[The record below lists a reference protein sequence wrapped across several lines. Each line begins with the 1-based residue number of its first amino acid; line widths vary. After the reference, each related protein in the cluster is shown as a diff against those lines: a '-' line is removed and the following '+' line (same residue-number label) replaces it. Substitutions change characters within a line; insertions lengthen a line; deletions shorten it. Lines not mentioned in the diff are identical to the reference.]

1 MRSVLFA
8 HARVFDG
15 SGAEPFDGHV
25 LVRGNR
31 IECVSATPIA
41 AGDAEVIDC
50 GGATLMPGLI
60 EPHSHLSFLDHA
72 MPHEFSSMPVEEH
85 LLATLRHARL
95 YLDSGFTACFSA
107 AATKPRLDVV
117 ARNAIDSGE
126 YPGPRTLAASVQL
139 TVTGG
144 VGDLRQMHLDPGEA
158 MFTLPCDGPVE
169 FMRAARAACREG
181 VDVLKIVPSGDTSTP
196 ATPSPRTLMTRAEI
210 AAVTEV
216 ARQQERRVA
225 AHARSAE
232 SVKLCV
238 QEGVDVIYHAT
249 YADEEAKDLIEAH
262 RDRLFVAP
270 AMSVT
275 WTRLHEAGKFGL
287 PASPAARERI
297 GRDLERT
304 IAVMRDLKRRGVRV
318 LPGGDYGFRW
328 NPHGRNARDLEL
340 FVDVLG
346 FTPMEALVAATK
358 WGGEIMGRPQEL
370 GQLGSNYL
378 ADLLLVD
385 GDPLADVRIL
395 QDATRLVAIMKDG
408 NFHKAPTEWISASRA
423 EKRSSA
429 HPARGSARVAP
440 LRSRTKA

>member
-1 MRSVLFA
+1 MKSVLFA
-8 HARVFDG
+8 NARIFDG
-15 SGAEPFDGHV
+15 SGDEPFDGHV

-31 IECVSATPIA
+31 IESVSATPIA
-41 AGDAEVIDC
+41 AGDAEMVDC

-72 MPHEFSSMPVEEH
+72 TPHEFSSMPVEEH

-126 YPGPRTLAASVQL
+126 YPGPRTLAASVQF

-169 FMRAARAACREG
+169 FTRAARAACREG

-196 ATPSPRTLMTRAEI
+196 EVPSARTLMTRAEI

-216 ARQQERRVA
+216 ARQQQRRVA

-249 YADEEAKDLIEAH
+249 YADEEAKDLLEAH
-262 RDRLFVAP
+262 RQRIFVAP

-275 WTRLHEAGKFGL
+275 WTRLHEAGNYGL

-297 GRDLERT
+297 GRDLELT
-304 IAVMRDLKRRGVRV
+304 IACMKDLKRRGVRV

-340 FVDVLG
+340 FVDLLG
-346 FTPMEALVAATK
+346 FTPMEALIAATK
-358 WGGEIMGRPQEL
+358 WGGEIMGRPREL
-370 GQLGSNYL
+370 GRLAQGYL

-395 QDATRLVAIMKDG
+395 QDATRLLAIMKDG
-408 NFHKAPTEWISASRA
+408 NFHKAPTEWISASRV

>member
-1 MRSVLFA
+1 MKSVLFSN
-8 HARVFDG
+8 ARILDG
-15 SGAEPFDGHV
+15 SGAQPFDGHV
-25 LVRGNR
+25 LVQGNR
-31 IECVSATPIA
+31 IESISATPISA
-41 AGDAEVIDC
+41 ADAEPIDC

-72 MPHEFSSMPVEEH
+72 TPHEFSSMPVEEH

-169 FMRAARAACREG
+169 FTRAARAACREG

-196 ATPSPRTLMTRAEI
+196 EVPSARTLMTRAEI

-216 ARQQERRVA
+216 ARQHERRVA

-249 YADEEAKDLIEAH
+249 YADEEAKDLLEAN
-262 RDRLFVAP
+262 RQRLFVAP

-275 WTRLHEAGKFGL
+275 WTRLHEAGKYGL
-287 PASPAARERI
+287 PSTPAARERI
-297 GRDLERT
+297 GRDLELT
-304 IAVMRDLKRRGVRV
+304 IAVMKDLKRRGVRV

-340 FVDVLG
+340 FVDLLG
-346 FTPMEALVAATK
+346 FTPMEAIVAATK
-358 WGGEIMGRPQEL
+358 SGGEIMGRPHEL
-370 GQLGSNYL
+370 GRLAKGYL

-395 QDATRLVAIMKDG
+395 QDAARLVAIMKDG
-408 NFHKAPTEWISASRA
+408 NFHKAPTEWISVSRA

-440 LRSRTKA
+440 LRSQTKA